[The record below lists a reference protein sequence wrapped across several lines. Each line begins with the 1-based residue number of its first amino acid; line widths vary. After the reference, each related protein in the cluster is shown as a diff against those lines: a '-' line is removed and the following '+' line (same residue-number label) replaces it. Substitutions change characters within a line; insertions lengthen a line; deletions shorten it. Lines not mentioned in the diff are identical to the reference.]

1 MSSNAGI
8 PAFQVEFGSRVKRL
22 RLEQGWTSQEKF
34 AHHVGIDR
42 TYMSSIEQGRRNPS
56 LDIIL
61 KLAHALSVD
70 AAELVGGLAQEP
82 Q

>member
-1 MSSNAGI
+1 MSSNAEV

-22 RLEQGWTSQEKF
+22 RLDKGWTSQEKF

-61 KLAHALSVD
+61 KIAHALRVD
-70 AAELVGGLAQEP
+70 AAELVEGLGKEP

>member
-1 MSSNAGI
+1 MESGRGI
-8 PAFQVEFGSRVKRL
+8 PEFQVEFGSRIKRL
-22 RLEQGWTSQEKF
+22 RTGQGWTSQERF

-61 KLAHALSVD
+61 KLAAALDVN
-70 AAELVGGLAQEP
+70 AADLVRDLTSE
-82 Q
+82 